1 VDQIALIVDSLSIQK
16 YVGKKENNNNN
27 NNRIDGNIHQL
38 LDQPLL

>member
-27 NNRIDGNIHQL
+27 NRIDGNIHQL